1 MAELKTQK
9 TKASVAAFINSI
21 DDPTRRKDCRTVL
34 RIMKAA
40 TGATPKM
47 WGASIVGLGD
57 WRCRY
62 KSGRECD
69 WFQVGFASRK
79 DAVTLYLMPGLS
91 RHQAL
96 LRKLGKH
103 KTGKGCL
110 YVKQLADI
118 DQAVLTRIIVDS
130 VKGLKTHAMS

>member
-21 DDPTRRKDCRTVL
+21 GDPIRRKDCRTVL
-34 RIMKAA
+34 RIMKTA
-40 TGATPKM
+40 TGAAPKM
-47 WGASIVGLGD
+47 WGDSIVGLGE
-57 WRCRY
+57 WRCKY
-62 KSGRECD
+62 ASGRECD

-96 LRKLGKH
+96 LKKLGKH

-118 DQAVLTRIIVDS
+118 DEAVLTKIIVDA
-130 VKGLKTHAMS
+130 VKDLKASPVS

>member
-9 TKASVAAFINSI
+9 TKASVAAVINNI
-21 DDPTRRKDCRTVL
+21 DDPTRWKDCRTVL

-57 WRCRY
+57 WRCQY

-91 RHQAL
+91 RHEAL
-96 LRKLGKH
+96 LKKLGRH
-103 KTGKGCL
+103 KTGKGCV
-110 YVKQLADI
+110 YIKQLADI
-118 DQAVLTRIIVDS
+118 DEGVLTQIIVDS
-130 VKGLKTHAMS
+130 VEHLKTRALS